1 MRVGL
6 FILILGIGFHA
17 AAQSI
22 GDLREQQ
29 LSTQQTGMVILGSWA
44 VLNLVSSPILAAR
57 TSGPTK
63 YFHQMNG
70 FWNTVNLG
78 LAGFSLLSIAR
89 QNMDPTFN
97 ELLSE
102 QLKLE
107 KLLLFNAGLD
117 IAYVAAGFYLRERSK
132 NVVNNRDRFLGF
144 GNSLLLQGG
153 FLFLFDVG
161 FYLAVHQ
168 HYFDIIENTSNFSVS
183 LAPAGFG
190 LSYRF

>member
-1 MRVGL
+1 MRASLVL
-6 FILILGIGFHA
+6 LILGVGLHA
-17 AAQSI
+17 AAQSF
-22 GDLREQQ
+22 GDVRQQQ
-29 LSTQQTGMVILGSWA
+29 LSTQQTGMIILGSWA
-44 VLNLVSSPILAAR
+44 VVNLISSPIFASR
-57 TSGPTK
+57 TSGPTR

-78 LAGFSLLSIAR
+78 LAGFSLLTIAK
-89 QNMDPTFN
+89 QNMDPSYN

-132 NVVNNRDRFLGF
+132 NVVNNKDRFLGF

-168 HYFDIIENTSNFSVS
+168 HYFDIIDNTRNLSLNFTSQ
-183 LAPAGFG
+183 GFG
-190 LSYRF
+190 LTYKF